1 MSERDGRDHTAPK
14 GLLATVLTTGF
25 RFTFRGATRE
35 SAVGSRPARNSGRRG
50 SGRCPE
56 QRMPQLMPANGGYCA
71 HQRYRV
77 WHECLEPGRL
87 PRLGAQG
94 HLTPHGKCGYPL
106 EHWADGR
113 RDSSV
118 VVGVVFG
125 GLVKLAETGASVG
138 SPEEDPRSDGRA
150 DGPHGARDGRAAAR
164 VQISLGF
171 LWGYGAQPGS
181 RLGLPFQ
188 PDRQSPAQ
196 RLSRTQPSEILTEF
210 RAIVAAM

>member
-1 MSERDGRDHTAPK
+1 TAP
-14 GLLATVLTTGF
+14 LAAFLTTGF
-25 RFTFRGATRE
+25 DLLLEAQPARAPW
-35 SAVGSRPARNSGRRG
+35 GSRPARNSGRRG

-77 WHECLEPGRL
+77 WHECPEPGRL
-87 PRLGAQG
+87 PRHGAQP

-106 EHWADGR
+106 EHWADVR

-118 VVGVVFG
+118 IFRTVFG
-125 GLVKLAETGASVG
+125 GLVKLAETGAPVG

-164 VQISLGF
+164 VQIG
-171 LWGYGAQPGS
+171 
-181 RLGLPFQ
+181 LGLPM
-188 PDRQSPAQ
+188 RI
-196 RLSRTQPSEILTEF
+196 R
-210 RAIVAAM
+210 

>member
-1 MSERDGRDHTAPK
+1 MGRYGRIRNTSLISLTSERDGRDHTAPK
-14 GLLATVLTTGF
+14 GLLATILTTGF

-35 SAVGSRPARNSGRRG
+35 SAVGSSPARNSGRRG

-87 PRLGAQG
+87 PRHGAQP

-106 EHWADGR
+106 EHWADVR

-118 VVGVVFG
+118 IFRRARQTAPSTCQV
-125 GLVKLAETGASVG
+125 GLVGCGRLAVHWVHCKPMQQISAQISNFWVLEALCS
-138 SPEEDPRSDGRA
+138 
-150 DGPHGARDGRAAAR
+150 AAA
-164 VQISLGF
+164 
-171 LWGYGAQPGS
+171 
-181 RLGLPFQ
+181 
-188 PDRQSPAQ
+188 
-196 RLSRTQPSEILTEF
+196 T
-210 RAIVAAM
+210 